1 MTATERACELRVEGV
16 TMRFGGL
23 VALDDV
29 SFVARSG
36 EVLGVIGPN
45 GAGKTTLFNVI
56 SGVERPSGGH
66 VRLDELLLTG
76 RTVDAIARA
85 GVTRTFQTPVM
96 FAGLTVRETLM
107 VALAAKSG
115 ETPVENL
122 LFACGLGWGERR
134 RERALRTAAD
144 ALLEASPL
152 APLADVATEE
162 LSFGQERMVE
172 IVRALATEPRVLL
185 LDEPLSGL
193 NADEIP
199 RVLALVAGAR
209 ARGIAV
215 LFVEHDLRSL
225 LRAVDRL
232 VVLDHGK
239 MIAEGD
245 PASVCADPLVL
256 EAYIGDELVA

>member
-1 MTATERACELRVEGV
+1 VSELAIE
-16 TMRFGGL
+16 TLDLAKRFGGVHAVDHISL
-23 VALDDV
+23 SIPVNEI
-29 SFVARSG
+29 R
-36 EVLGVIGPN
+36 GVIGPN

-56 SGVERPSGGH
+56 SGVNRPTAGRVWLGD
-66 VRLDELLLTG
+66 VLLTG
-76 RTVDAIARA
+76 RGADRIARD

-107 VALAAKSG
+107 VALAARPG
-115 ETPVENL
+115 ARRVEDSL
-122 LFACGLGWGERR
+122 LSCGLRFGERA
-134 RERALRTAAD
+134 RERSLVEAVD
-144 ALLEASPL
+144 ALLAGLPI
-152 APLADVATEE
+152 AALADLPCEG

-172 IVRALATEPRVLL
+172 IVRALAIEPRVLL

-199 RVLALVAGAR
+199 PVLELVASAR

-239 MIAEGD
+239 KIAQGD
-245 PASVCADPLVL
+245 PESVCADPAVL